1 MLFYLVRLM
10 VVAYQMVQHLRAEV
24 PDDDGK
30 VYGMFTVLY
39 CILLV
44 SNIATLVYARWLYV
58 KYITNINQ
66 LYHIA

>member
-1 MLFYLVRLM
+1 M
-10 VVAYQMVQHLRAEV
+10 VVAYQMVQHLKGEV

-30 VYGMFTVLY
+30 VYGMFTLLY
-39 CILLV
+39 CILVV
-44 SNIATLVYARWLYV
+44 SNIATLVYGRWLYV